1 MSRTLVIGDIH
12 GGFKGLKQL
21 FERAKITPTDQLIF
35 LGDYVDGWSEPHLVV
50 EFLLALEQTHSCV
63 FLRGNH
69 ESLLVKWMLTKE
81 ENPQWF
87 RNGGD
92 ASVLAYSQVP
102 EEQFKRHL
110 AFFQRLQNYHID
122 EANRL
127 FVHAGY
133 TNPRG
138 IEAEF
143 FEEYLYWDRTLWE
156 MVMAMDTALDPSDPR
171 YPKRLKFHK
180 EIYIGH
186 TPVTHFGFDVPVQ
199 FANVWNIDTGAAFFG
214 KISALDVDTKEY
226 WQSDVIADLYP
237 TEEGRNHK

>member
-1 MSRTLVIGDIH
+1 MSRTLVVGDIH
-12 GGFKGLKQL
+12 GGYKGLLQL
-21 FERAKITPTDQLIF
+21 FERAKVTVEDQLIF
-35 LGDYVDGWSEPHLVV
+35 LGDYVDGWSESDKVV
-50 EFLLALEQTHSCV
+50 DFLLELEQTHSCI

-69 ESLLVKWMLTKE
+69 ESLLTQWILTRK

-92 ASVLAYSQVP
+92 ASVSAYKKLS
-102 EEQFKRHL
+102 EQQITRHL
-110 AFFQRLQNYHID
+110 DFFQRLQNYYID
-122 EANRL
+122 EQNRL
-127 FVHAGY
+127 FVHAGF

-156 MVMAMDTALDPSDPR
+156 MVMALDPNLEESHPL

-180 EIYIGH
+180 EMYIGH
-186 TPVTHFGFDVPVQ
+186 TPVTHFGFEEPVN

-214 KISALDVDTKEY
+214 KISMMDVDTKEY
-226 WQSDVIADLYP
+226 WQSDTVADLYP
-237 TEEGRNHK
+237 AEEGRNHK